1 MDWRERPIHALGER
15 SCWFKALPFRI
26 FGVFC
31 GLNCRIQD
39 KMSKVRRSSRTGA
52 ETVRA
57 GVVLLIFLAAV
68 SAVADTT
75 ITIGNGSGLS
85 GTTVL
90 VPVQFQTDANVVALQ
105 FEVRFDATR
114 LSSGAATAG
123 SALNGHL
130 VNSAETTPGSHRVVI
145 YSLANTR
152 LTNGILVS
160 IPFTIAP
167 NATNGTATLSVTNV
181 ILADASA
188 AAVGTGVLAA
198 GGLTITAPV
207 RLGAIVRADDG
218 KVQFQLTGAVGQSY
232 IVQGSVDLAQW
243 SNLSTNIATGAVVSF
258 TDTAAV
264 NFSRRF
270 YRVLLAP

>member
-1 MDWRERPIHALGER
+1 M
-15 SCWFKALPFRI
+15 
-26 FGVFC
+26 
-31 GLNCRIQD
+31 N
-39 KMSKVRRSSRTGA
+39 KMSKVRRRESSFRTGA
-52 ETVRA
+52 GRFRA
-57 GVVLLIFLAAV
+57 GIILLIHLVAV
-68 SAVADTT
+68 SAIADTT

-105 FEVRFDATR
+105 FEVRFDTTR

-145 YSLANTR
+145 YSLANAR

-167 NATNGTATLSVTNV
+167 NATSGTATLSVTNV

-188 AAVGTGVLAA
+188 AAVGLINLAA
-198 GGLTITAPV
+198 GGLSITAPA
-207 RLGAIVRADDG
+207 RLGAIVRANDG
-218 KVQFQLTGAVGQSY
+218 NVQFQLTGAGGRSY
-232 IVQGSVDLAQW
+232 VVQGSIDLVQW
-243 SNLSTNIATGAVVSF
+243 SNLSTNVATGTVASF
-258 TDTAAV
+258 TDTTAL
-264 NFSRRF
+264 NFPRRF
-270 YRVLLAP
+270 YRALLVP